1 MKINEPIKQTIKCP
15 YCDTEYLP
23 SEIFCPNYFLG
34 QEYNVERDTLGQI
47 LYYEGIDADHME
59 TYICDKCN
67 KQFKVEADIKF
78 TVTADNINNVN
89 ENYYTPKPVKLFLD
103 ED

>member
-1 MKINEPIKQTIKCP
+1 MKQLKEIKQTIKCP

-23 SEIFCPNYFLG
+23 SEIFYPYHFLG
-34 QEYNVERDTLGQI
+34 QENNIERDTLGQI
-47 LYYEGIDADHME
+47 LYFDGLDADHSE

-67 KQFKVEADIKF
+67 KQFKVEAEIKF
-78 TVTADNINNVN
+78 NVFEDNRNNIN
-89 ENYYTPKPVKLFLD
+89 ENYYTQKPVKLFLD

>member
-1 MKINEPIKQTIKCP
+1 MKNNEILKQTIKCP

-23 SEIFCPNYFLG
+23 SEIFLPKHFLG
-34 QEYNVERDTLGQI
+34 QEHDVERDTLGQV
-47 LYYEGIDADHME
+47 LYYEGIDADHSE

-67 KQFKVEADIKF
+67 KQFKVEAEIKF
-78 TVTADNINNVN
+78 NVTEDNRNNLN
-89 ENYYTPKPVKLFLD
+89 ENYYTAKPVKLFLD